1 MVKKSPPEIKEPGA
15 PSNKKKGPKITY
27 IWMPDKDGNLVKAD
41 ASVIKKSF
49 TKLPQDAIL
58 ALQEYLITVEGKAS
72 PTRAMRQTLWN
83 SLVDGAIAAFAQGQ
97 KTSPWDVLDK
107 LTKTTPRSGGTVIN
121 YVDYDK
127 VTSDAILNKAAKEIG
142 FTEGPFAQFGEQDLA
157 DFFEKLVQAS
167 KEAGKQKTTTV
178 TKEGVTEIAT
188 KPSTFDANSFA
199 RDYLWAKVNIG
210 DPKTLPSTVIN
221 QVTALKTLAKSNGL
235 DYLSD
240 KELANYAV
248 QLSKG
253 EINLDTLKTQ
263 FNTKAAELYP
273 LFAERL
279 KANPNLTVMNLAEP
293 YVARMAK
300 WWEVDP
306 TTIDLSNP
314 DLDKF
319 LRPDGT
325 AGKATMGSLADWDNY
340 LKFHPNSEKTSW
352 KNESAR
358 DLATGL
364 ARAMGFGV

>member
-1 MVKKSPPEIKEPGA
+1 MVQPVPEVKQPTTPVKKDT
-15 PSNKKKGPKITY
+15 GPKITY
-27 IWMPDKDGNLVKAD
+27 IWMPDKNGNLVKAD
-41 ASVIKKSF
+41 ASIIKKSF
-49 TKLPQDAIL
+49 AKLPESAIL
-58 ALQEYLITVEGKAS
+58 ALQEYLITIEKKAA

-97 KTSPWDVLDK
+97 KMSPWDVLSK
-107 LTKTTPRSGGTVIN
+107 LTKTTPTPEGTVIS

-127 VTSDAILNKAAKEIG
+127 ITSDAILRKAAKELGFAEGEAAQIG
-142 FTEGPFAQFGEQDLA
+142 DKDLT
-157 DFFEKLVQAS
+157 DFFNKLTQAA

-188 KPSTFDANSFA
+188 KPSTFDANAFA

-210 DPKTLPSTVIN
+210 DPKTLPTTVIN
-221 QVTALKTLAKSNGL
+221 QVSALKNIAKSNGL

-240 KELANYAV
+240 KELANFAV

-253 EINLDTLKTQ
+253 ETTLDTIKNQ
-263 FNTKAAELYP
+263 FNAKAAELYP
-273 LFAERL
+273 LFADRL
-279 KANPNLTVMNLAEP
+279 KANPNLTVMDLAEP
-293 YVARMAK
+293 YVNRMAK
-300 WWEVDP
+300 WWEMDAS
-306 TTIDLSNP
+306 TIDLSNP

-325 AGKATMGSLADWDNY
+325 AGKVSMGNLSDWDNY

-352 KNESAR
+352 KKESAR